1 MDAAVQPLPLIVIVI
16 TTETIK
22 SLRGRQ
28 SNAHLVYQEL
38 FNEQEL
44 KASQAMANKLQAM
57 IL

>member
-1 MDAAVQPLPLIVIVI
+1 VQPLPLIVIVI

-38 FNEQEL
+38 SNKQDL

>member
-38 FNEQEL
+38 SNKQEL
-44 KASQAMANKLQAM
+44 KVSQAMANKLQGM